1 MGVCNADCVK
11 GVFSK
16 PPTSF
21 ISLGLF
27 SVMQKSQ
34 KLSQLFTS
42 RLFNEMVVAVGFGW
56 YCLTA
61 FCSTFIG
68 NVTIYI
74 YNTYKY
80 LDRK

>member
-1 MGVCNADCVK
+1 
-11 GVFSK
+11 
-16 PPTSF
+16 
-21 ISLGLF
+21 
-27 SVMQKSQ
+27 MQKSQ

-56 YCLTA
+56 YCLIT

-74 YNTYKY
+74 YNTYKN

>member
-1 MGVCNADCVK
+1 
-11 GVFSK
+11 
-16 PPTSF
+16 
-21 ISLGLF
+21 
-27 SVMQKSQ
+27 MQKSQ

-61 FCSTFIG
+61 FCSTFIQ
-68 NVTIYI
+68 NVTVYI
-74 YNTYKY
+74 YKTYKY